1 MPSHGPVHIATRN
14 GNVLQKC
21 RQDNFFNDKDNMK
34 MVLLPKNIKAL
45 MYTCANQNGVFLCFF
60 TSFFVC
66 TFYYTFSQVFVY

>member
-45 MYTCANQNGVFLCFF
+45 MYTCANQNGVFVLFYEFF
-60 TSFFVC
+60 LLFFP
-66 TFYYTFSQVFVY
+66 FSQVFVY